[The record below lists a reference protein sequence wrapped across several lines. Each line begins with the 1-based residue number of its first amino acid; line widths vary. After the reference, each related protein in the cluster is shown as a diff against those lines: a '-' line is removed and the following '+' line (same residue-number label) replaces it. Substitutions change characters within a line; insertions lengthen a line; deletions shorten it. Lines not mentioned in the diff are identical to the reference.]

1 MGAASISSSSKVR
14 LGLADLP
21 RMEWAPIANIRPNPK
36 NPRTHSKKQI
46 RQIAASIRKFGFLN
60 PLIVDDENTILAGH
74 GRLEGARLEGM
85 AQVPIVRFGHLSEAQ
100 KRAYVIADNKIAEQA
115 GWDREL
121 LSIEL
126 GELVELLPIEGLDVS
141 ITGFETAEID
151 SLLADMASLRPD
163 PEDAI
168 PAFPQTAVTQ
178 RGDLWLLGK
187 HRLLCGDSRELK
199 DFVRAIG
206 GVHARAVFTDP
217 PYNLRVRAI
226 GGRGRVQHPE
236 FAFASGEMS
245 QAQFRTFL
253 SQTLGNGVRV
263 SAPGAVHFVCIDW
276 RHIGELMEVGRELY
290 GEMLNIVVWV
300 KSNAGQGSFYRSQHE
315 FIGVFRIGEQP
326 HRNNVELGR
335 FGRNRSNVWTYAGVN
350 TFGKG
355 RKEALAAH
363 PTVKP
368 VALVADALLDCTARG
383 DVVLDQFVGSG
394 TTILAAEKVARVA
407 VGIEYEPRYVDV
419 AILRWQR
426 MMKLE
431 AILAGDG
438 RSFEDVGAARAA
450 EIEKPISHHWKAAG
464 SKSPPNSA
472 TDDRRTTAID
482 VDEPQ
487 GDQASPAEEG
497 SHE

>member
-1 MGAASISSSSKVR
+1 MGAASVSSLPKVR
-14 LGLADLP
+14 LETADLP
-21 RMEWAPIANIRPNPK
+21 RMEWAPIANVRPNPK
-36 NPRTHSKKQI
+36 NARTHSKKQI

-60 PLIVDDENTILAGH
+60 PLIVDDENMILAGH

-85 AQVPIVRFGHLSEAQ
+85 AHVPIVRFGHLSEAQ
-100 KRAYVIADNKIAEQA
+100 KRAYVIADNKIAEEA

-126 GELVELLPIEGLDVS
+126 GELIELLPVEGLDVS

-151 SLLADMASLRPD
+151 LLLADMGTSRPD
-163 PEDAI
+163 PGDAV
-168 PAFPQTAVTQ
+168 PALPETAVT
-178 RGDLWLLGK
+178 RSGDLWLLGK
-187 HRLLCGDSRELK
+187 HRLLCGDSRRPE
-199 DFVRAIG
+199 DFDRAVG
-206 GVHARAVFTDP
+206 AARAAVVFCDP
-217 PYNLRVRAI
+217 PYNVRVCGI
-226 GGRGRVQHPE
+226 GGRGRIQHPE

-245 QAQFRTFL
+245 EVQFRKFL

-276 RHIGELMEVGRELY
+276 RHVSDLIEVGRELY
-290 GEMLNIVVWV
+290 GDMLNLVVWN
-300 KSNAGQGSFYRSQHE
+300 KTSPGQGSFYRSQHE
-315 FIGVFRIGEQP
+315 FIGVFRVGEEP
-326 HRNNVELGR
+326 HRNNIELGR

-355 RKEALAAH
+355 RMEALASH

-394 TTILAAEKVARVA
+394 TTILAAQKVARVA

-426 MMKLE
+426 ITKLE

-438 RSFEDVGAARAA
+438 RSFEDISAVRAA
-450 EIEKPISHHWKAAG
+450 EIQKDNPPHWKAG
-464 SKSPPNSA
+464 DRSPRDGA
-472 TDDRRTTAID
+472 TDDRGTTGLD
-482 VDEPQ
+482 VDKAH
-487 GDQASPAEEG
+487 GDQAGPDGEN

>member
-1 MGAASISSSSKVR
+1 MGAATISSSSKVR
-14 LGLADLP
+14 LELAGLP
-21 RMEWAPIANIRPNPK
+21 RLEWAPIANIRPNPK

-60 PLIVDDENTILAGH
+60 PLIVDDENMILAGH

-85 AQVPIVRFGHLSEAQ
+85 AHVPIVRFGHLSEAQ

-126 GELVELLPIEGLDVS
+126 GELIELLPIEGFDVS
-141 ITGFETAEID
+141 ITGFETSEID
-151 SLLADMASLRPD
+151 LLLADMASSRPD

-168 PAFPQTAVTQ
+168 PAVPQTAVTR
-178 RGDLWLLGK
+178 RGDLWLLGR
-187 HRLLCGDSRELK
+187 HRLLCGDSREPK
-199 DFVRAIG
+199 NFVRATG
-206 GVHARAVFTDP
+206 GAHAAAVFTDP

-253 SQTLGNGVRV
+253 SQTLGNGAGV
-263 SAPGAVHFVCIDW
+263 SAQGAVHFICIDW
-276 RHIGELMEVGRELY
+276 RHIGELIEVGGELY

-315 FIGVFRIGEQP
+315 FIGVFRIGEEP

-355 RKEALAAH
+355 RMEALAAH

-394 TTILAAEKVARVA
+394 TTILAAEKVARA
-407 VGIEYEPRYVDV
+407 AIGIEYEPRYVDV

-426 MMKLE
+426 MTKLE

-450 EIEKPISHHWKAAG
+450 EIEKPNPHHWKAAG
-464 SKSPPNSA
+464 SKSPPNGA
-472 TDDRRTTAID
+472 TDNLRTTALD
-482 VDEPQ
+482 VDQ
-487 GDQASPAEEG
+487 AKGDQADPNREG

>member
-1 MGAASISSSSKVR
+1 MSAAFNSSSPKVR
-14 LGLADLP
+14 LELADLP
-21 RMEWAPIANIRPNPK
+21 RIEWAPIAKIRPNAK
-36 NPRTHSKKQI
+36 NARTHSKKQI

-60 PLIVDDENTILAGH
+60 PLIVDDENVILAGH

-126 GELVELLPIEGLDVS
+126 GELIELLPMEELDVS

-151 SLLADMASLRPD
+151 LLLADIGSSRPSA
-163 PEDAI
+163 EDAI
-168 PAFPQTAVTQ
+168 PAVPKTAVTQ

-187 HRLLCGDSRELK
+187 HRLLCGDSREPQ
-199 DFVRAIG
+199 DFVRAMG
-206 GVHARAVFTDP
+206 GARAAAVFTDP

-226 GGRGRVQHPE
+226 GGRGRVQHAE

-245 QAQFRTFL
+245 QAQFRVFL

-263 SAPGAVHFVCIDW
+263 SDEGAVHFICMDW
-276 RHIGELMEVGRELY
+276 RHIGELIEVGRELH
-290 GEMLNIVVWV
+290 GDLLNIVVWV

-315 FIGVFRIGEQP
+315 FIGVFRVGEEP
-326 HRNNVELGR
+326 HRNNVALGR
-335 FGRNRSNVWTYAGVN
+335 FGRNRSNVWSYAGVN

-355 RKEALAAH
+355 RMEALAAH

-394 TTILAAEKVARVA
+394 TTILAAEKVGRVA
-407 VGIEYEPRYVDV
+407 IGIEYEPRYVDV

-426 MMKLE
+426 MTKLE

-438 RSFEDVGAARAA
+438 RSFEDVGAARAT
-450 EIEKPISHHWKAAG
+450 EIEKPVAQKGDAA
-464 SKSPPNSA
+464 S
-472 TDDRRTTAID
+472 
-482 VDEPQ
+482 VDQETNR
-487 GDQASPAEEG
+487 E
-497 SHE
+497 